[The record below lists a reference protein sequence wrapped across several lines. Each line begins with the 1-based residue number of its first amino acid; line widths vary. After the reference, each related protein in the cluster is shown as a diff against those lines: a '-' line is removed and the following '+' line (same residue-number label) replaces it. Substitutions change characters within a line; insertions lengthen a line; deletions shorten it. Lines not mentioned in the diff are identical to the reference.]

1 MCTKNGSGHNVF
13 EKLSQIPETKRF
25 QIDRLKK
32 LQLTFSNL
40 AQSTPL
46 QALEIIE
53 TELGYKAYLDGQVNN
68 MGFSKEQI
76 RYYFSHLKYIASEC
90 KTLLAFEERLEFLRK
105 QIYQSRHTAKESAV
119 TFSTMHG
126 SKGLEFDTVFIIDA
140 TDGIIPAKK
149 SFIRV
154 R

>member
-1 MCTKNGSGHNVF
+1 MFLKSF
-13 EKLSQIPETKRF
+13 LKYQKQKRF

-76 RYYFSHLKYIASEC
+76 RYYFSHLKYIA
-90 KTLLAFEERLEFLRK
+90 F
-105 QIYQSRHTAKESAV
+105 
-119 TFSTMHG
+119 
-126 SKGLEFDTVFIIDA
+126 
-140 TDGIIPAKK
+140 
-149 SFIRV
+149 
-154 R
+154 